1 MILIYMFF
9 MLLPVFDFSCELIFV
24 ESKVVATIGYLKLL
38 DDVILEDAQLLSDV
52 AGVFLGALEEAGH
65 GGFHGFV
72 FIFLSLIFGSI
83 FFLPVVSVSGD
94 WVSPAM
100 MALMCVPLENTTV
113 LAAVAYVVIWVE
125 HITGSHSV
133 YAELAV
139 FNWQHDMQIFVE
151 NEYFVQFSHL
161 L

>member
-1 MILIYMFF
+1 MIAMILVYMFF

-24 ESKVVATIGYLKLL
+24 ESKVVATIGYLELL

-52 AGVFLGALEEAGH
+52 VGVFLGALEEAGH
-65 GGFHGFV
+65 GGFHGVVFV
-72 FIFLSLIFGSI
+72 FLSLISGSV

-100 MALMCVPLENTTV
+100 MALMCVPLEDATV

-139 FNWQHDMQIFVE
+139 FNWQHDM
-151 NEYFVQFSHL
+151 
-161 L
+161 